1 MAEAKRTSAS
11 ARRAKVI
18 SLVQS
23 GLVHSQSD
31 LVTLLD
37 KAGYEVTQATAS
49 RDLEDIGALRGR
61 NREGATLYQM
71 PSDEAQSLSR
81 VISLPSELI
90 LSVES
95 SGNLAVVRTP
105 PGGAQL
111 LASAL
116 DGAHAHGDL
125 DSVIG
130 TIAGDDTV
138 LLISKKVAGGA
149 ALAKQLL
156 QIAEPQAKSKGL
168 KNSKNQR
175 TKKGARS

>member
-1 MAEAKRTSAS
+1 MVELKRTSAS

-18 SLVQS
+18 SLVQA
-23 GLVHSQSD
+23 GKVHSQSD
-31 LVTLLD
+31 LVTLLNR
-37 KAGYEVTQATAS
+37 AGFDVTQATAS

-61 NREGATLYQM
+61 GRDGATVYQM
-71 PSDEAQSLSR
+71 PTDEAQSLSR

-90 LSVES
+90 LTVES

-116 DGAHAHGDL
+116 DGARSHGEL

-149 ALAKQLL
+149 ALAKELL
-156 QIAEPQAKSKGL
+156 QFAEPDSKTKYV
-168 KNSKNQR
+168 KNSKKQS

>member
-1 MAEAKRTSAS
+1 MAEMKRTSAS

-18 SLVQS
+18 SFVQA

-31 LVTLLD
+31 LVDLLHR
-37 KAGYEVTQATAS
+37 AGYEVTQATAS

-61 NREGATLYQM
+61 GRDGASIYQM
-71 PSDEAQSLSR
+71 PTDEAASLAR
-81 VISLPSELI
+81 VISLPVELI

-95 SGNLAVVRTP
+95 SANLAVIRTP

-116 DGAHAHGDL
+116 DGARAHGEL
-125 DSVIG
+125 QSVIG

-149 ALAKQLL
+149 ALAKELL
-156 QIAEPQAKSKGL
+156 KIAEPA
-168 KNSKNQR
+168 KNSKQKSNIR
-175 TKKGARS
+175 GAR